1 MIDDVADV
9 GVDWGGGDSVLLSCG
24 CWYYSSYFLLECY
37 IATSE
42 KPLLTPEPMTREC
55 CRNCSSSTGSVRR

>member
-24 CWYYSSYFLLECY
+24 CWYYSSYLNVTLRRVRNP
-37 IATSE
+37 SL
-42 KPLLTPEPMTREC
+42 PLSR
-55 CRNCSSSTGSVRR
+55 